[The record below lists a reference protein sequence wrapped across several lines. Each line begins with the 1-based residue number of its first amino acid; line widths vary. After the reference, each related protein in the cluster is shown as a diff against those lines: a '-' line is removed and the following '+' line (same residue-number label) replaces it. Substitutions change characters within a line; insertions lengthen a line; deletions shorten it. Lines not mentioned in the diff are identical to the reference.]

1 MEQVIEFR
9 KSIYNNLKVKSIKGR
24 EIHGQMLCD
33 LIKIYVDCINSDKL
47 PVIESGWEQLC
58 LKEVHELIE

>member
-1 MEQVIEFR
+1 M
-9 KSIYNNLKVKSIKGR
+9 IYSNLKVKSIKGR
-24 EIHGQMLCD
+24 EIKGAMLCD

-58 LKEVHELIE
+58 LKEVH